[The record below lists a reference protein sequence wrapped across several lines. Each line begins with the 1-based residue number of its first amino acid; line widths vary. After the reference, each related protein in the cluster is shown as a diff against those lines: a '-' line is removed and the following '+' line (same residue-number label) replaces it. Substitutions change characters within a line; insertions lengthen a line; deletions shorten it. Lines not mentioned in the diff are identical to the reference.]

1 MKKPFQRLRGTIRIL
16 CAVAFVASAVCDVEA
31 AAAEAPTRQRIK
43 FPDARIGVNGLPWF
57 EQDKPVLRRLP
68 ARSKDTFRAAV
79 WSLAQHPSGGRL
91 RFRTDALTIGIVAK
105 NPDTTS
111 MPHMT
116 SIGQSGF
123 DIYVGE
129 DFLGSAAPDK
139 DGRIVKEWTVGKS
152 NALRDITIYLPLY
165 KGVTIEEITLD
176 PKARLELPKPFAV
189 KKPVVYY
196 GSSITQGGC
205 ASNPGMSFPAI
216 LGRWTDSDF
225 VNLGFSGSGLGDTSV
240 AVAMTE
246 IDSACYVLDYWA
258 NPTASQFQ
266 ATLPG
271 FVDVLRKK
279 HPKAPIIIPGPFYN
293 TGEALEMGFAKEQME
308 KRKIARDFVEQRQKA
323 GDLFIAYVDGF
334 DLLWKD
340 QAGGLVD
347 GRHCNSLG
355 FYFIARGL
363 EPHLRRAM
371 GLPPR

>member
-1 MKKPFQRLRGTIRIL
+1 MKNHVQLL
-16 CAVAFVASAVCDVEA
+16 CLVVVVASALFCA
-31 AAAEAPTRQRIK
+31 HAAEAPARQRIK
-43 FPDARIGVNGLPWF
+43 FPDARIGVSGLPWF
-57 EQDKPVLRRLP
+57 AEDKPALRRLP
-68 ARSKDTFRAAV
+68 ARSKETFRAPV
-79 WSLAQHPSGGRL
+79 WALAQHPSGGRL
-91 RFRTDALTIGIVAK
+91 RFRTDSLTVSIVAK
-105 NPDTTS
+105 NPDTTT

-123 DIYVGE
+123 DLYVGE
-129 DFLGSAAPDK
+129 EYLGSAAPDK
-139 DGRIVKEWTVGKS
+139 EGRLVKEWTVGKT

-165 KGVTIEEITLD
+165 KGVAIEEITLD
-176 PKARLELPKPFAV
+176 SGARIEGPAPFAV

-225 VNLGFSGSGLGDTSV
+225 VNLGFSGNGLGDTPV

-246 IDSACYVLDYWA
+246 IDPACYVLDYWA

-279 HPKAPIIIPGPFYN
+279 HPKVPIIVPGPFYN
-293 TGEALEMGFAKEQME
+293 AGEMLEAGFAKEQAE
-308 KRKIARDFVEQRQKA
+308 KRRVARDFVEQRQKA
-323 GDLFIAYVDGF
+323 GDLFIAYVDGL

-340 QAGGLVD
+340 QTGGLVD

-355 FYFIARGL
+355 FYFIARGM
-363 EPHLRRAM
+363 EPHLRRAL
-371 GLPPR
+371 GLPAR

>member
-1 MKKPFQRLRGTIRIL
+1 MRNLIQFLRAAL
-16 CAVAFVASAVCDVEA
+16 CVVMFVSSAVRGVD
-31 AAAEAPTRQRIK
+31 AAEATARQQIK
-43 FPDARIGVNGLPWF
+43 FPDERIGVSGLPWF

-68 ARSKDTFRAAV
+68 ARSKDAFRPAV
-79 WSLAQHPSGGRL
+79 WALAQHPSGGRL
-91 RFRTDALTIGIVAK
+91 RFRTDSLTIGIVAK
-105 NPDTTS
+105 NPDTTT

-123 DIYVGE
+123 DLYVGE
-129 DFLGSAAPDK
+129 DYLGSAAPDK
-139 DGRIVKEWTVGKS
+139 DGRIVKEWTVGKT

-165 KGVTIEEITLD
+165 KGVAVEEITLD
-176 PKARLELPKPFAV
+176 PKAKLESPKPFAV

-225 VNLGFSGSGLGDTSV
+225 VNLGFSGNGLGDTPV
-240 AVAMTE
+240 AVVMAE
-246 IDSACYVLDYWA
+246 IEPACYVLDYWA

-279 HPKAPIIIPGPFYN
+279 HPKVPIIIPGPFYN
-293 TGEALEMGFAKEQME
+293 VGEALEMGFAKEQIE
-308 KRKIARDFVEQRQKA
+308 KRKVARDFVEQRQKA
-323 GDLFIAYVDGF
+323 GDIFIAYVDGF

-355 FYFIARGL
+355 FYFIARGM
-363 EPHLRRAM
+363 EPHLRRAL
-371 GLPPR
+371 GLPVR

>member
-1 MKKPFQRLRGTIRIL
+1 MKITSAQFPAAL
-16 CAVAFVASAVCDVEA
+16 CAAAFSIGTLFCPA
-31 AAAEAPTRQRIK
+31 APEVPARQQIP
-43 FPDARIGVNGLPWF
+43 FPDARIGVSGLPWF
-57 EQDKPVLRRLP
+57 AEEKPLLRRLP
-68 ARSKDTFRAAV
+68 SRVKESLRPQV
-79 WSLAQHPSGGRL
+79 WALAQQPSGGRL
-91 RFRTDALTIGIVAK
+91 RFRTDSLVVGIVAK
-105 NPDTTS
+105 NPDTAP

-129 DFLGSAAPDK
+129 DYLASAAPDK
-139 DGRIVKEWTVGKS
+139 EGRIAREWVVGKS

-165 KGVTIEEITLD
+165 KAVSIEEITLD
-176 PKARLELPKPFAV
+176 PKARLEPARPFAL

-205 ASNPGMSFPAI
+205 ASNPGMSYPAL
-216 LGRWTDSDF
+216 LGRWTGSDF
-225 VNLGFSGSGLGDTSV
+225 VNLGFSGHGLGDTPV

-246 IDSACYVLDYWA
+246 LDAACYVLDYWA

-279 HPKAPIIIPGPFYN
+279 RPNVPIIVPGPFYN
-293 TGEALEMGFAKEQME
+293 PAEALEAEFAKEQMQ
-308 KRKIARDFVEQRQKA
+308 KRQVARDFVEQRQKA

-363 EPHLRRAM
+363 EPHLRRAL